1 MDISGR
7 ASAIAAFDA
16 EGGGWTLTMRDE
28 PRFLVGRART
38 HRVCNTTYSI
48 AFFRTKK
55 MLKLLSTIVFLS
67 GQSNYM
73 TTLVVLSTSISLRQ
87 QPIFVLDNRPEPQST
102 METEDGS
109 PTGGGAVDAA
119 SSDVATPPRQSVQST
134 RPDYFQNL
142 RRGSTKTNLRLEGQD
157 NDDDADAVHHQDSPS
172 APNPATDVEN
182 VSVNEL
188 RRRTSLKY
196 LGETAARTQRV
207 EVRLKD
213 YSYHVP
219 VRVDAPSINTA
230 LNTSPCYV
238 ATNVLK
244 NVGEYISGKR
254 KVSNKD
260 IRGVTD
266 LISIVYIWLL
276 YYLIAFLLF

>member
-1 MDISGR
+1 
-7 ASAIAAFDA
+7 
-16 EGGGWTLTMRDE
+16 
-28 PRFLVGRART
+28 
-38 HRVCNTTYSI
+38 
-48 AFFRTKK
+48 
-55 MLKLLSTIVFLS
+55 
-67 GQSNYM
+67 M

-119 SSDVATPPRQSVQST
+119 SPDVATPPRQSVQST

-188 RRRTSLKY
+188 RRRTSLIY

-260 IRGVTD
+260 IRGLLELPNDVTD
-266 LISIVYIWLL
+266 LISIVYMAVIILS
-276 YYLIAFLLF
+276 YCISTFLR

>member
-1 MDISGR
+1 
-7 ASAIAAFDA
+7 
-16 EGGGWTLTMRDE
+16 
-28 PRFLVGRART
+28 
-38 HRVCNTTYSI
+38 
-48 AFFRTKK
+48 
-55 MLKLLSTIVFLS
+55 
-67 GQSNYM
+67 M

>member
-1 MDISGR
+1 
-7 ASAIAAFDA
+7 
-16 EGGGWTLTMRDE
+16 
-28 PRFLVGRART
+28 
-38 HRVCNTTYSI
+38 
-48 AFFRTKK
+48 
-55 MLKLLSTIVFLS
+55 
-67 GQSNYM
+67 
-73 TTLVVLSTSISLRQ
+73 
-87 QPIFVLDNRPEPQST
+87 

-119 SSDVATPPRQSVQST
+119 SPDVATPPRQSVQST

-157 NDDDADAVHHQDSPS
+157 NDDDADADAVHRQDSPS
-172 APNPATDVEN
+172 ASNPATDVEN

-260 IRGVTD
+260 IRGLLELPNDVTD
-266 LISIVYIWLL
+266 LISIVYYMAVILS
-276 YYLIAFLLF
+276 YCISTFLR